1 MEAATNTATA
11 TAPKTSDKPDLLAD
25 SYSEEEMCAQLD
37 DIGLQTLR
45 RMVDG
50 PPYFKVKRK
59 RRYPI
64 DLAKKWLAKRVR
76 TPRGR

>member
-1 MEAATNTATA
+1 METAANTA
-11 TAPKTSDKPDLLAD
+11 TAPKVPDKPSKPNLLAD

-45 RMVDG
+45 RMPDG
-50 PPYFKVKRK
+50 PPFFKVRRK

-64 DLAKKWLAKRVR
+64 DLAKKWLARRVR
-76 TPRGR
+76 GGMR